1 MNTKIVYQTG
11 PDGRYV
17 GPTEADE
24 SPLEPGVWLIPAGAV
39 ETPPPEAPE
48 GHFTRWSGTAWEVVP
63 VPAPPEPEPAPPEP
77 EPEAPPKMQPQAATA
92 RQVRLWLLSRGIL
105 PAKVEALIDTL
116 PPGRQEEARIEWE
129 YATVIERSNPLLRT
143 LAARL
148 FNLDDQALDE
158 ALDRAFAEAV
168 AL

>member
-1 MNTKIVYQTG
+1 
-11 PDGRYV
+11 
-17 GPTEADE
+17 
-24 SPLEPGVWLIPAGAV
+24 
-39 ETPPPEAPE
+39 
-48 GHFTRWSGTAWEVVP
+48 VVP

-116 PPGRQEEARIEWE
+116 PPGSREEARIEWE

>member
-1 MNTKIVYQTG
+1 MSTKIVYQTG

-39 ETPPPEAPE
+39 ETPPPEAPD
-48 GHFTRWSGTAWEVVP
+48 GHFARWTGAAWEVVP
-63 VPAPPEPEPAPPEP
+63 APAPPEPEPSP
-77 EPEAPPKMQPQAATA
+77 PPKMQPQAATA

-105 PAKVEALIDTL
+105 PAQVEALIDTL
-116 PPGRQEEARIEWE
+116 PPGSREEARIEWE
-129 YATVIERSNPLLRT
+129 YATVLERSHPLLRT